1 MVAVGVL
8 DKLITLA
15 VDTDRDKSVVKY
27 DFVKMYSPLWYIY
40 HKGER

>member
-8 DKLITLA
+8 DKLFALA
-15 VDTDRDKSVVKY
+15 VYADGVKVAVKY
-27 DFVKMYSPLWYIY
+27 DFVKRYSPLWYIY